1 MYLTSP
7 VGIGEHPDIIAA
19 IDSEIFAICSKFSFP
34 RFFKASF
41 AFPARELFEFEFEIF
56 SSNGQSLAEQLA
68 IFKISNP
75 ISAAMSTELS
85 SNGVQ
90 IGIIFSFFTLSSKV
104 L

>member
-1 MYLTSP
+1 M
-7 VGIGEHPDIIAA
+7 G
-19 IDSEIFAICSKFSFP
+19 
-34 RFFKASF
+34 R
-41 AFPARELFEFEFEIF
+41 FEFETF
-56 SSNGQSLAEQLA
+56 SNNGQSLAEQLA

-90 IGIIFSFFTLSSKV
+90 MEIMFSFFTLSSRV